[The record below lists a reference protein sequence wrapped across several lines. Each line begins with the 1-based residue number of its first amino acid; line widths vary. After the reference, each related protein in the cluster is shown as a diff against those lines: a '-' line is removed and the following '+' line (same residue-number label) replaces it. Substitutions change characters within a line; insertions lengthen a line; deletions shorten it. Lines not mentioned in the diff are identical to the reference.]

1 MSKITTSN
9 PPNDLI
15 LKRFRFSREDYHL
28 LEKVGLLTEDS
39 PVELINGEII
49 EMSPINSLHAGTVK
63 RLLRFLSNALTDQ
76 YLIGAQDPIDLG
88 EYSEPEPDLS
98 ILKYREDTYIN
109 SHPGATDILLLI
121 EVADS
126 SLEKDRTVKLPLYAQ
141 ADIPETWIVNLQD
154 KQIEVY
160 GGPKD
165 GTYHKQSIYQMGD
178 ILTHE
183 LIGELPVKDMLG

>member
-1 MSKITTSN
+1 MSKTATSN

-109 SHPGATDILLLI
+109 SHPGTTDILLLI

-160 GGPKD
+160 EGPKD
-165 GTYHKQSIYQMGD
+165 GTYHKKSIYQTGD
-178 ILTHE
+178 TLTHE

>member
-183 LIGELPVKDMLG
+183 LIGEMPVKDMLG

>member
-1 MSKITTSN
+1 MSKTATSN
-9 PPNDLI
+9 PPNDSI

-63 RLLRFLSNALTDQ
+63 RLLRFLSNSLADQ

-88 EYSEPEPDLS
+88 AYSEPEPDLS
-98 ILKYREDTYIN
+98 ILKYREDTYID
-109 SHPGATDILLLI
+109 SHPKATDILLLI

-126 SLEKDRTVKLPLYAQ
+126 SLEKDRTVKLPLYAE
-141 ADIPETWIVNLQD
+141 AAIPETWIVNLQD
-154 KQIEVY
+154 AKIEVY
-160 GGPKD
+160 
-165 GTYHKQSIYQMGD
+165 QSPDKGKYQAQQIFQSGDTISHQLFRELSVED
-178 ILTHE
+178 IL
-183 LIGELPVKDMLG
+183 K

>member
-141 ADIPETWIVNLQD
+141 ADIPETWIVNLKD

-183 LIGELPVKDMLG
+183 LIGEMPVKDMLG